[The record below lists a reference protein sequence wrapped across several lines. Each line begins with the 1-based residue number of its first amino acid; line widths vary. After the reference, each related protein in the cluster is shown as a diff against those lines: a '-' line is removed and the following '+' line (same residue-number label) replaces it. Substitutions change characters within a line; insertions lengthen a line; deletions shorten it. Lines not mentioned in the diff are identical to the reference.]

1 MYVAFVGGKKMAK
14 TVQEKENILRELL
27 GRLDYETES
36 DESDVERRGNV
47 VNVIEKCLSRFADSD
62 QIEAFYEEL
71 RKIQHNES

>member
-1 MYVAFVGGKKMAK
+1 MAK